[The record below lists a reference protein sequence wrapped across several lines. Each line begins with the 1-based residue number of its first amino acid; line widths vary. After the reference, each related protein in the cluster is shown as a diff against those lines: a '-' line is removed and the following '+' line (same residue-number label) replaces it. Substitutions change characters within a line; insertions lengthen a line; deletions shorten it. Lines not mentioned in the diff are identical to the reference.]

1 MVLPDILK
9 NSNLSLTL
17 SPSDLESD
25 ETLLAI
31 PDPNFRKVRTIL
43 SQQINVSTI
52 HKYYLKK
59 APNKYSQIILNC
71 TSTQEAYDWV
81 AA

>member
-1 MVLPDILK
+1 MLPDILK

-17 SPSDLESD
+17 SPSDLASD

-43 SQQINVSTI
+43 FVTADQCRVK
-52 HKYYLKK
+52 HG
-59 APNKYSQIILNC
+59 
-71 TSTQEAYDWV
+71 
-81 AA
+81 